1 MEPLFTSDPTSLG
14 EYELVGRL
22 GSGGFGVVFSA
33 VGKSGEKVAIKLLRP
48 ELSDDQKLRSRLARE
63 AEALERVQGDRTVK
77 VLDVVTEG
85 DHAYLVMEL
94 LEGKALSEFVE
105 ENGCLEGPLLWFA
118 AQGLVEA
125 IQNIHEVG
133 VVHRDLKPSN
143 VIYGPDG
150 VKVLDFGISGIAEES
165 GLTQTGA
172 LMGTAAW
179 ISPEQVRGKKATE
192 ESDVFNL
199 GLVIAFMAT
208 GEHPFGSGR
217 SDAVMFR
224 VANSEPELDQVP
236 EILKDL
242 IERCLSKD
250 PADRPTLSHLDT
262 FFQSDGSQGLISTQK
277 ETVPSD
283 STVIVQPKKMAD
295 AAGSNSSPS
304 VKKVKSKKVL
314 VPALLVVGLAAG
326 LLVGV
331 MDVFSLRG
339 DESSAGNEL
348 AVSSTTQISTTTRTP
363 TTTTTTTAIR
373 ETTTTRTPTTTTF
386 ALAETTTTTE
396 PPPPVFKLR
405 KTELTDW
412 DGRKVGEVG
421 FRFNPCQDPIHINLN
436 PNNKLDATETAN
448 LGLFLIEQSIF
459 LEQVTGIDML
469 YMGLTGRTPVSAY
482 RSGEDI
488 DIFFGDPG
496 DSALLEADENWTYS
510 THSSWDRDDGTFAEV
525 DAYQIHV
532 NADYISDWFEGGEL
546 TNEGQWVI
554 MHMLGKA
561 LGLETLEYSDF
572 PSGYPAGKQRIE
584 IMYWQ
589 STRGDHV
596 PEWGPGDLMGLFAV
610 GAINGC
616 F

>member
-14 EYELVGRL
+14 QYELVGRL

-63 AEALERVQGDRTVK
+63 AEALERVDGDRTVK
-77 VLDVVTEG
+77 VLEVVTEG

-105 ENGCLEGPLLWFA
+105 EDGCLEGPLLWFA
-118 AQGLVEA
+118 SQGLVEA
-125 IQNIHEVG
+125 IQNIHTAG

-224 VANSEPELDQVP
+224 VANSEPELSQVP

-242 IERCLSKD
+242 IERCLSKE
-250 PADRPTLSHLDT
+250 PADRPTLSDLDA
-262 FFQSDGSQGLISTQK
+262 FFQSDGSQGLTSTQK
-277 ETVPSD
+277 ETIPSD

-339 DESSAGNEL
+339 DESSPGNEL
-348 AVSSTTQISTTTRTP
+348 VVSSTTQISTTTRTP
-363 TTTTTTTAIR
+363 TTTTAIR

-405 KTELTDW
+405 KTELTGW
-412 DGRKVGEVG
+412 DGRKVGELG

-459 LEQVTGIDML
+459 LEQATGIDML
-469 YMGLTGRTPVSAY
+469 YMGLTGRTPVDDY

-488 DIFFGDPG
+488 DLFFGDPG
-496 DSALLEADENWTYS
+496 DSALLEADESYAFGTF
-510 THSSWDRDDGTFAEV
+510 TSWDRDDGTFAEV
-525 DAYQIHV
+525 DSAQVHV
-532 NADYISDWFEGGEL
+532 NADYVSDYFKDGEL
-546 TNEGQWVI
+546 TYDGRWL
-554 MHMLGKA
+554 MMWLLGGA
-561 LGLETLEYSDF
+561 LGLDQVEYSDF
-572 PSGYPAGKQRIE
+572 PSDYPAGKMRTE

-589 STRGDHV
+589 TNRGSHY

>member
-14 EYELVGRL
+14 QYELVGRL

-33 VGKSGEKVAIKLLRP
+33 VGKSDEKVAIKLLRP

-63 AEALERVQGDRTVK
+63 AEALERVDGDRTVK
-77 VLDVVTEG
+77 VLEVVTEG

-105 ENGCLEGPLLWFA
+105 EDGCLEGPLLWFA
-118 AQGLVEA
+118 SQGLVEA
-125 IQNIHEVG
+125 IQNIHTAG

-224 VANSEPELDQVP
+224 VANSEPELNQVP

-242 IERCLSKD
+242 IERCLSKE
-250 PADRPTLSHLDT
+250 PADRPTLSDLDT
-262 FFQSDGSQGLISTQK
+262 FFQSDGSQGLTSTQK
-277 ETVPSD
+277 ETIPSD

-304 VKKVKSKKVL
+304 LKKVKSKKVL

-348 AVSSTTQISTTTRTP
+348 VVSSTTQISTTTRTP
-363 TTTTTTTAIR
+363 TTTTAIR

-396 PPPPVFKLR
+396 PPPPVYKIIKYDR
-405 KTELTDW
+405 
-412 DGRKVGEVG
+412 DGRDVGV
-421 FRFNPCQDPIHINLN
+421 RFNPCQDPIHINLN

-448 LGLFLIEQSIF
+448 LGLFLIEQSIS

-496 DSALLEADENWTYS
+496 DSALLAADESYYYS
-510 THSSWDRDDGTFAEV
+510 THTSWDRDDGTFGEV
-525 DAYQIHV
+525 DAFQIHV
-532 NADYISDWFEGGEL
+532 NADNVSDMFEGGEL

-561 LGLETLEYSDF
+561 LGLDTLDRSDF
-572 PSGYPAGKQRIE
+572 PSGYPAGKERTE
-584 IMYWQ
+584 IMYWFPI
-589 STRGDHV
+589 RGNQE

>member
-1 MEPLFTSDPTSLG
+1 
-14 EYELVGRL
+14 
-22 GSGGFGVVFSA
+22 
-33 VGKSGEKVAIKLLRP
+33 
-48 ELSDDQKLRSRLARE
+48 
-63 AEALERVQGDRTVK
+63 
-77 VLDVVTEG
+77 
-85 DHAYLVMEL
+85 
-94 LEGKALSEFVE
+94 
-105 ENGCLEGPLLWFA
+105 
-118 AQGLVEA
+118 
-125 IQNIHEVG
+125 
-133 VVHRDLKPSN
+133 
-143 VIYGPDG
+143 
-150 VKVLDFGISGIAEES
+150 
-165 GLTQTGA
+165 
-172 LMGTAAW
+172 MGTAAW

-224 VANSEPELDQVP
+224 VANSEPELHQVP

-250 PADRPTLSHLDT
+250 PADRPTLSDLDA
-262 FFQSDGSQGLISTQK
+262 FFQSDGSQGLTSTQK
-277 ETVPSD
+277 ETIPSD

-304 VKKVKSKKVL
+304 LKKVKSKKVL

-348 AVSSTTQISTTTRTP
+348 VVSSTTQISTTTRTP
-363 TTTTTTTAIR
+363 TTTTAIR

-396 PPPPVFKLR
+396 PPPPVFKLY

-412 DGRKVGEVG
+412 DGRKVGELG
-421 FRFNPCQDPIHINLN
+421 FRFNPCQEPIRINLN

-448 LGLFLIEQSIF
+448 LGIF
-459 LEQVTGIDML
+459 LLQQSYLLEEATGINML
-469 YMGLTGRTPVSAY
+469 YMGLTGRTPVSDY
-482 RSGEDI
+482 RSGENI
-488 DIFFGDPG
+488 DLFFGDPG
-496 DSALLEADENWTYS
+496 DSSLLEEGESSRYAGFL
-510 THSSWDRDDGTFAEV
+510 SWDRDDGTFAEV
-525 DAYQIHV
+525 DSYQAHI
-532 NADYISDWFEGGEL
+532 NADYVSVWFDGGEL
-546 TNEGQWVI
+546 TNEGRWMM
-554 MHMLGKA
+554 MHILGEA
-561 LGLETLEYSDF
+561 LSLDWLGYSDF
-572 PSGYPAGKQRIE
+572 PSGYPAGKMRTE
-584 IMYWQ
+584 VMFWQ
-589 STRGDHV
+589 PNRGSHE